1 MTAFDILTSWV
12 AWPVHVT
19 LAALVI
25 FSLIE
30 RKL

>member
-1 MTAFDILTSWV
+1 MSVLDVLTSWV

-25 FSLIE
+25 FSVIE